1 MIGRSNRRSL
11 VCAFGVYLGLLL
23 AAAPLAGQGDDLP
36 EGPGKKLV
44 QGVCSQCHEIE
55 MVTIQSLTKDQWS
68 HTVDLMV
75 TRGAHLTPDQIPIV
89 VAYLAANFG
98 KAETDTSPASSPAQV
113 SASAP
118 SVPASIS
125 APAPPAPATS
135 SSATAQAAPSGPA
148 LAPAVSSR
156 VPNAPGNQSGECRAE
171 SGCQQSKKQKGFWGF
186 LRKKPKQPACAGKET
201 ANSDHRGL

>member
-98 KAETDTSPASSPAQV
+98 KAETDTSSASSPAQV

-118 SVPASIS
+118 SVPAQPTRPGIK
-125 APAPPAPATS
+125 
-135 SSATAQAAPSGPA
+135 AANAGQSQ
-148 LAPAVSSR
+148 VVNNRRSR
-156 VPNAPGNQSGECRAE
+156 RDFGD
-171 SGCQQSKKQKGFWGF
+171 F
-186 LRKKPKQPACAGKET
+186 
-201 ANSDHRGL
+201 